1 MLVKESE
8 AQDGKEE
15 KGRGRR
21 RRGDDFIFFC

>member
-1 MLVKESE
+1 MLEKESE

-15 KGRGRR
+15 KGRR